1 MRCPLLWC
9 VGMKS
14 PWLSF
19 CAEASV
25 LLSLPELSNTAF
37 IAIAVRR
44 DCGAWWVSQWV
55 QAKSCRCL
63 FVQGLGLGFGLGFG
77 GLCLMGSE
85 AMGLSLLEV
94 GGVDVVVVEVVV
106 GVVVVASVVVVVA
119 VEVVGGVVGV
129 VVVVVVVALAASA
142 APSGT
147 LVDFVPGAGSQKRSA
162 PTPTHVPLSMSRM
175 VALPLLYQQRSAPEP
190 THLPFVT
197 GWLVRLFGVCVGLVR
212 SLVRVGWWVRSF

>member
-1 MRCPLLWC
+1 MWC
-9 VGMKS
+9 VGIKS

-94 GGVDVVVVEVVV
+94 GGVDVVVIEVVV
-106 GVVVVASVVVVVA
+106 NHHPNHC
-119 VEVVGGVVGV
+119 E
-129 VVVVVVVALAASA
+129 LHYLKKMKK
-142 APSGT
+142 T
-147 LVDFVPGAGSQKRSA
+147 I
-162 PTPTHVPLSMSRM
+162 
-175 VALPLLYQQRSAPEP
+175 
-190 THLPFVT
+190 
-197 GWLVRLFGVCVGLVR
+197 
-212 SLVRVGWWVRSF
+212 